1 MLKENYRGEK
11 RIIEIISFVSAV
23 ESGLLR
29 LRGEKTRSVRKIVH
43 SIIDKNGEEYIS
55 FCINCHIDELA
66 GYCDG
71 EHLIFENNHKKQTC
85 KIMKSTPSL
94 GNWKTLQL
102 LKDEILTENECIKW
116 MKENGYTENCK
127 LSVK

>member
-1 MLKENYRGEK
+1 M
-11 RIIEIISFVSAV
+11 
-23 ESGLLR
+23 
-29 LRGEKTRSVRKIVH
+29 RKIVH

-55 FCINCHIDELA
+55 FCINCHIDKLA

-71 EHLIFENNHKKQTC
+71 EHLVFENNHKKQTC
-85 KIMKSTPSL
+85 KITKGTPRL

-102 LKDEILTENECIKW
+102 IKDEVLSEKECIDW

-127 LSVK
+127 LSVRECEENAK